1 MFKTPILTTVGADTT
16 SLPTKHRFSH
26 LLHKQHLPI
35 IFYPSTSPRL
45 RLCKPVGS
53 GQFWLRSAYFLAAFE
68 GDTDRLIK
76 PVTLLCQLNTLS
88 CTGDICV
95 TFHQDCCTYIHH
107 LLPGSR
113 TQDSTWHVGKSDS
126 PCVQFC
132 SPRFSHSK
140 LIHRNKLAKSKT
152 VSFSGC
158 LDRHML
164 PSRYSTTVCEDTAYL
179 CSVLPETVSRTV
191 WDCSTQAFLQV
202 TKKPPQWKDTSGHQ
216 KVKRSR
222 CWKDGGARWVF
233 VCLVLIFFGRGA
245 FLQQG
250 MLQG

>member
-1 MFKTPILTTVGADTT
+1 M
-16 SLPTKHRFSH
+16 
-26 LLHKQHLPI
+26 
-35 IFYPSTSPRL
+35 
-45 RLCKPVGS
+45 
-53 GQFWLRSAYFLAAFE
+53 
-68 GDTDRLIK
+68 
-76 PVTLLCQLNTLS
+76 
-88 CTGDICV
+88 

-113 TQDSTWHVGKSDS
+113 TQDSTWHVGKSDC

-202 TKKPPQWKDTSGHQ
+202 TKQTTPMERHIRSPKSQEI
-216 KVKRSR
+216 KVLEGWRSKMGF
-222 CWKDGGARWVF
+222 CLFSSYFFWEGSVSLVGYAARVR
-233 VCLVLIFFGRGA
+233 GRFEG
-245 FLQQG
+245 LRDE
-250 MLQG
+250 